1 MSDRKPQ
8 LKELSLAL
16 RDLTW
21 SDIESMS
28 LQLDMPYIKLQQ
40 IKQQSNEPSQ
50 CLHSAMHSWL
60 ENDPKASW
68 ARIVTALIDINKNV
82 LAKEIEQ
89 KYCQPLDIPHATTEE
104 SAANHLPLHSN
115 TPPPPSPPIAEDP
128 LSPISLAASDYSLP
142 SPSPHI
148 YTSDST
154 EVSSPLIPHAPS
166 SPSQQ
171 APSQLSTDPPISPV
185 SEYSHPTSPPS
196 VSVATP
202 DGGTPTSQSKQSP
215 SQPPS
220 SPTQQPRKR
229 KRRNSPTILI
239 SPSSSPSPQ
248 PPPQPPQL
256 CTTQPQE
263 LPGWQPTVVRESKQ
277 ERIRRVKQEASK
289 LQKEFVSVLTHTEI
303 CFSEKESEPFLRKLR
318 ITLKNLPLSN
328 EFEHLK
334 FLKDESEALKSA
346 SSVSDIFELLRQY
359 WNYTDFALLHH
370 LINEFGDDS
379 TNKMMERYISNLEMF
394 EKRTMIK
401 DYEDATGVRKKV
413 PQGFVEAAFEVQ
425 GTKDPSEYT
434 LYEVRQI
441 VESLAQQS
449 SLEPYV
455 PMLKKARIGSLVI
468 TIALPRPALEL
479 LQQAL
484 YKEFLDTLNIVSV
497 TIHRSYKMTQVNVF
511 CHKCLKVHVIVI
523 YYLTCDTVVCIT
535 FVTIHKHSPHSELVV
550 LQDRLSLVSASRTG
564 EEATVTSLLDSGAD
578 PHFRDIVRKESRIWG

>member
-1 MSDRKPQ
+1 MPDRKPQ
-8 LKELSLAL
+8 LRELAL
-16 RDLTW
+16 ALNSLSW
-21 SDIESMS
+21 SEVKAMAVQLKMDYSKLEKIEERRIEGSDR
-28 LQLDMPYIKLQQ
+28 LL
-40 IKQQSNEPSQ
+40 
-50 CLHSAMHSWL
+50 SAMNMWL
-60 ENDPKASW
+60 KSDANATW
-68 ARIVTALIDINKNV
+68 ARIIKALNDTDKNV
-82 LAKEIEQ
+82 LAKAIEQ

-104 SAANHLPLHSN
+104 SAANHPPLHSN

-148 YTSDST
+148 VHTSDST
-154 EVSSPLIPHAPS
+154 EVSSPIIPHTPS

-171 APSQLSTDPPISPV
+171 APSHLSTDPPISPV

-220 SPTQQPRKR
+220 SPTHQPRKR
-229 KRRNSPTILI
+229 KRRNSPTLPIPP
-239 SPSSSPSPQ
+239 SPSPSPQ

-256 CTTQPQE
+256 STTQPHE
-263 LPGWQPTVVRESKQ
+263 LPGWQPKVVRETKQ
-277 ERIRRVKQEASK
+277 EKIRRIRQEASE
-289 LQKEFVSVLTHTEI
+289 LETQFVAVLDQAEF
-303 CFSEKESEPFLRKLR
+303 CFSVKESESKTFLTMFR
-318 ITLKNLPLSN
+318 ITLKNLPVSKK
-328 EFEHLK
+328 FEHMT
-334 FLKDESEALKSA
+334 FLKGISSAIQSA
-346 SSVSDIFELLRQY
+346 SNVSEIFNLLRDH

-370 LINEFGDDS
+370 IINKFGDDS
-379 TNKMMERYISNLEMF
+379 TKGMMERYISSLEMF
-394 EKRTMIK
+394 EKQTTIK
-401 DYEDATGVRKKV
+401 NYEDATGVRKEV

-468 TIALPRPALEL
+468 TIALPPPALEL

-497 TIHRSYKMTQVNVF
+497 TIHHDWYKTTQLKIF
-511 CHKCLKVHVIVI
+511 CHKCLKVHVIVRLYI
-523 YYLTCDTVVCIT
+523 CIS
-535 FVTIHKHSPHSELVV
+535 FKL
-550 LQDRLSLVSASRTG
+550 
-564 EEATVTSLLDSGAD
+564 
-578 PHFRDIVRKESRIWG
+578 